1 MTKYRLKKDTPEFKA
16 GSVFTRRKYEYGDY
30 NDDCLFADISPGTS
44 PTPAFDISLIDSFDE
59 WFEKTIDVDY
69 PEYRRAVGE
78 VMNDRGLMTIDGARD
93 LFRISDDIGAIIL
106 GENGKVSATR
116 IRDGII
122 LDERIIYFRTFELAQ
137 ESMVKHS
144 IEWETIA
151 KWEAQLSENGGQQ

>member
-1 MTKYRLKKDTPEFKA
+1 MKYRLKKDTPEFKA
-16 GSVFTRRKYEYGDY
+16 GSVFTRCRYDYGDY
-30 NDDCLFADISPGTS
+30 GDDCLFADISPGTS

-78 VMNDRGLMTIDGARD
+78 VMIDRGLMTIDGARD

>member
-1 MTKYRLKKDTPEFKA
+1 MTKDWL
-16 GSVFTRRKYEYGDY
+16 
-30 NDDCLFADISPGTS
+30 N
-44 PTPAFDISLIDSFDE
+44 
-59 WFEKTIDVDY
+59 Y

-93 LFRISDDIGAIIL
+93 LFRISGDIGAIIL

-144 IEWETIA
+144 IEWKAIA
-151 KWEAQLSENGGQQ
+151 KWEAQLSENGGRQ